1 MSEINTTVDAAAE
14 ESFEELLGQ
23 GIKTLNTGDKVLGT
37 VTAIGN
43 TEIQVDLG
51 TKHAGYIPYD
61 EVSADPT
68 VKAEDILK
76 VGDEIEVFVVR
87 VNDQEGTVQLSK
99 KKLDGM
105 KVWDDVEAAAENKD
119 TVEGVITEENKG
131 GLVANVKGVRVFI
144 PASQTGIPKGG
155 DMSAL
160 KGPDRQD
167 EDHRVQPR
175 SPQSRRLH
183 PHGQRRGP

>member
-1 MSEINTTVDAAAE
+1 M
-14 ESFEELLGQ
+14 
-23 GIKTLNTGDKVLGT
+23 LGT

-144 PASQTGIPKGG
+144 PASQTGIPKGRRHVR
-155 DMSAL
+155 AE
-160 KGPDRQD
+160 GPDRQD

-175 SPQSRRLH
+175 PPQSRRLH
-183 PHGQRRGP
+183 PHGQCRGP